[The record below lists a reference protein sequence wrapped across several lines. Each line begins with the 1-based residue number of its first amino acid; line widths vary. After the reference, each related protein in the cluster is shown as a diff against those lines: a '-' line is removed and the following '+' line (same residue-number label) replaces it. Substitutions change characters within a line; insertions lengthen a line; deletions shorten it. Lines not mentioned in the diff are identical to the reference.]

1 MRITHFEDIKTANEF
16 ILKRFTLNN
25 QHQNNLDIEVFI
37 LGWEI
42 WGSVEECAE
51 ENPGMSQAFQL

>member
-37 LGWEI
+37 LG
-42 WGSVEECAE
+42 
-51 ENPGMSQAFQL
+51 